1 MKMYIDPETRQFSSI
16 QMVTEHNGEEIHWHV
31 STLNKSVFETDEV
44 CRQINN
50 YWAKLPGFKQQLI
63 FDIYTQIK
71 DVIVTIYDTTQLI
84 TSLVPLVGKL
94 YEEHDMEEMSR
105 WISFHSDIVL
115 PTDMVESYVKS
126 DDDVR
131 TREKTYIK
139 EDYKGLILL
148 SLSLRPMIPIWGE
161 FIYVT
166 RNDTGTGFKEFYA
179 VKLINKTH
187 LIESEPMVKLR
198 TYVSHNIKADKP
210 MFSNIL
216 NSVGSEDFPMWLL
229 SHVLVRKLCISDL
242 SCTNNEATLISSIF
256 NFISQKITGN
266 PPSSLSDMVN
276 SKDFARG
283 NANDEN
289 NISRLEAY
297 KIKQMLAPGDIEIIE
312 FVLSDPYKV
321 AVQANPN
328 IDLGLVK
335 TFVDSS
341 RVLNH
346 HEISAV
352 QVVLAQYVLKN
363 VIPSRGLMHVSKV
376 KVINAIAVAQ
386 ALIWHKYK
394 PIAAMMSAVVTN
406 DNELQTNGIDSKV
419 RIPPEMMKELERV
432 FPYTKVSISKKKG
445 KVENSVLRAIDELS
459 SLLSA
464 RDWTITLPDDMTIQ
478 VTGQNNLRRFSCPHD
493 IKILL
498 GQFIL
503 DIVVPQQITTPQS
516 A

>member
-1 MKMYIDPETRQFSSI
+1 MYMDPVSKQFTAI

-31 STLNKSVFETDEV
+31 STLNKTVFETEEV
-44 CRQINN
+44 CRQINA
-50 YWAKLPGFKQQLI
+50 YWAKLPGYKQQVI

-71 DVIVTIYDTTQLI
+71 DVIVSVYDTTQLI
-84 TSLVPLVGKL
+84 TSLVPLVTKL
-94 YEEHDMEEMSR
+94 YEEHDLEEMSR
-105 WISFHSDIVL
+105 WISFHSDIIL
-115 PTDMVESYVKS
+115 PTDMVDNYVKS

-148 SLSLRPMIPIWGE
+148 SLALRPMIPIWGE

-198 TYVSHNIKADKP
+198 TYVSHNIKTDKP

-266 PPSSLSDMVN
+266 PPSTLADMVN
-276 SKDFARG
+276 SKDFTRG

-297 KIKQMLAPGDIEIIE
+297 KIKQMIAPGDIEIIE
-312 FVLSDPYKV
+312 FVLNDPYKV
-321 AVQANPN
+321 AKSINPN
-328 IDLGLVK
+328 IDLNLVK
-335 TFVDSS
+335 EFVNAS
-341 RVLNH
+341 RALDH
-346 HEISAV
+346 HEISAC
-352 QVVLAQYVLKN
+352 QVVLAQYVLKKA
-363 VIPSRGLMHVSKV
+363 IPSRGLMHVSKM
-376 KVINAIAVAQ
+376 KAINAIAIAQ

-394 PIAAMMSAVVTN
+394 PIAAMMSAIVTT
-406 DNELQTNGIDSKV
+406 DSELQTNGIDSKV

-464 RDWTITLPDDMTIQ
+464 RDWTITLPDHMVEQI
-478 VTGQNNLRRFSCPHD
+478 TGQNNLRRYSCPHD

-503 DIVVPQQITTPQS
+503 DIVVPQ
-516 A
+516 